1 MNIPGHTLQKMDR
14 ILRYTIL
21 ILIVIMF
28 LVLGTYIL
36 SGMTILMYVYAA
48 VVVNGII
55 GIMTF
60 SSFYLHNKIKDS
72 IMHDVASMVYTTNK
86 QLVEQL
92 QQVVEATDEIA
103 THAATYGIEN
113 VEQYAL
119 NIKEQYSSIHDT
131 KTIQSA
137 QTPTNIFFPH
147 YGSIGNGY
155 IAILKE
161 LVLIIQSYRNKIY
174 SLYMHLGTLCPVHL
188 PLDLADE
195 WAQFIDSRFESSFEM
210 VKRSIQSIQKIQSE
224 SIEYVNY
231 VLELLKG
238 FKDKRAVQYEEM
250 MSFYA
255 RMRNTQESFAQYL
268 STVSQTFQF
277 IKEIMTQV
285 EEITD
290 KINILSLNMSIE
302 ANKLT
307 GNNVFSIIAK
317 ELHAFSE
324 QTIKYFDPMKKTI
337 EQNLNVIEEKKK
349 EEQEAIAQIQEF
361 INISEKMVK
370 EYENNIDQFT
380 KLIDNITKMLLKQDG
395 NVKEN
400 IFQQF
405 EDIQKLVIIKEEMS
419 HRDEF
424 NQTMLQKVNNVIQQL
439 IRDHKVCQGF
449 DCQYRIDSFKLIEGL
464 ITTAGERE
472 FLKQLYK
479 KYLNKELEEEEHKQ
493 GDVILF

>member
-1 MNIPGHTLQKMDR
+1 MNVPGHTLKKMDR
-14 ILRYTIL
+14 ILMYTIL

-28 LVLGTYIL
+28 LILGTYIL
-36 SGMTILMYVYAA
+36 SGMTLLMYAA

-113 VEQYAL
+113 VEKYAL

-131 KTIQSA
+131 KTLQSA
-137 QTPTNIFFPH
+137 QTPTNIFFSH

-161 LVLIIQSYRNKIY
+161 LVLIIQSYRNKMH
-174 SLYMHLGTLCPVHL
+174 SLYMHLNTLCPVHV
-188 PLDLADE
+188 PLDLAYE
-195 WAQFIDSRFESSFEM
+195 WAQFVDSRFESSFEM
-210 VKRSIQSIQKIQSE
+210 VKRSIQSIQNIQSE

-307 GNNVFSIIAK
+307 GNNVFSVIAK

-370 EYENNIDQFT
+370 EYEGNIDQFT

-464 ITTAGERE
+464 ITTADERE